1 MGVRDHR
8 QRVGRT
14 RALGIRP
21 VLGGAV
27 GAARGA
33 HVVLAKARTE
43 KHKPDLW
50 TAIFLLLGLAL
61 VAALVAFP
69 ELSWLTGR

>member
-1 MGVRDHR
+1 M
-8 QRVGRT
+8 
-14 RALGIRP
+14 
-21 VLGGAV
+21 
-27 GAARGA
+27 
-33 HVVLAKARTE
+33 